1 VALPS
6 ALLRLLPGTYT
17 GMLRTRRAAAAL
29 ALALALALSW
39 MGSGVRGDDL
49 DEVCSADDR
58 RSQYV
63 PTSKLVWVVV
73 LAAFVAMAM
82 GFGIGANDSANS
94 WGTSVGSGAIPV
106 RYAVLLGG
114 GMEFLGATSLGYGV
128 SGTIQKGVSDL
139 EDPDCWACGSCN
151 SLMSVYMTAMF
162 AALIGGASFLGLATF
177 TAMPV
182 STTHAIVG
190 GVVGATIACTGF
202 GCLNWSFDGGLGGIV
217 ASWVISPLLSGAVGV
232 GLFVL
237 TQRTIIKTVDPRRNA
252 LRALPILVAST
263 AFVMLSLILLKAKVA
278 KDMAEWLKFLIA
290 AICAAAAGLS
300 AQYLFVPFVQK
311 KLDTQRNVESLALEP
326 LELDGEEDLASHKL
340 PLSNDG
346 DEDEEEAS
354 LLAGKGNG
362 VKAAS
367 GSEGNYSEVAD
378 ESQDVKD
385 ARFVFRYLLVCIAA
399 LESFAH
405 GANDTANASS
415 AFSAVYQTYHDGD
428 SDCDNPDSPPWLMA
442 LVGGFVALGVI
453 TAGHRVIKTIGEN
466 LAKIDFQTGFCIE
479 FASTL
484 TVILATLVSL
494 PVSSTHCQVG
504 AVVFVGGWQQGIRN
518 VKWSLFGK
526 IAISWAVTLP
536 FAGGVTAILSL
547 VFRKLIER

>member
-1 VALPS
+1 MYVSTPLPLLVPSLALLGWTLLLPPPPPLCARCVARRATRPPPGCSPWHTSRRVVRPPATATNACAARARPYTCACGRSLARECAAAAAASAVRARARAGKHAGAAPRAARRVALPS

-17 GMLRTRRAAAAL
+17 GMPRTRRAAAAL

-278 KDMAEWLKFLIA
+278 KDMAEVSPPELRG
-290 AICAAAAGLS
+290 AAGR
-300 AQYLFVPFVQK
+300 A
-311 KLDTQRNVESLALEP
+311 R
-326 LELDGEEDLASHKL
+326 ASR
-340 PLSNDG
+340 P
-346 DEDEEEAS
+346 
-354 LLAGKGNG
+354 
-362 VKAAS
+362 
-367 GSEGNYSEVAD
+367 
-378 ESQDVKD
+378 
-385 ARFVFRYLLVCIAA
+385 
-399 LESFAH
+399 
-405 GANDTANASS
+405 SS
-415 AFSAVYQTYHDGD
+415 
-428 SDCDNPDSPPWLMA
+428 
-442 LVGGFVALGVI
+442 
-453 TAGHRVIKTIGEN
+453 
-466 LAKIDFQTGFCIE
+466 
-479 FASTL
+479 
-484 TVILATLVSL
+484 
-494 PVSSTHCQVG
+494 
-504 AVVFVGGWQQGIRN
+504 
-518 VKWSLFGK
+518 
-526 IAISWAVTLP
+526 
-536 FAGGVTAILSL
+536 
-547 VFRKLIER
+547 